1 MSTALFEG
9 KLTLPGGFNI
19 SYVQTGNG
27 DRPVLLMP
35 GALGT
40 AKTDF
45 MPQLQGEK
53 NPVSKSGFK
62 PCYKKT

>member
-9 KLTLPGGFNI
+9 KLSLPGGLNL

-45 MPQLQGEK
+45 MPQLQGKK
-53 NPVSKSGFK
+53 NSRFK
-62 PCYKKT
+62 IRV